1 MSGTASAQRRMAKVI
16 LPAVLWSLSL
26 GVEGLAQGQRRTPAP
41 PKQVETAQAAR
52 AQGRA
57 RPQPRP
63 RAPVGRSVSGRD
75 PFKFPVLGPGG
86 GAGGEKGPGKTPVR
100 VPGKRGLLIGS
111 LKLEG
116 IVVLENYM
124 IAVVDD
130 FRNRAFF
137 LRENDVLYNGVVS
150 SITWDTIVFK
160 ENVLDRAG
168 MISTREVVKRMI
180 KEPGEE

>member
-1 MSGTASAQRRMAKVI
+1 M
-16 LPAVLWSLSL
+16 
-26 GVEGLAQGQRRTPAP
+26 
-41 PKQVETAQAAR
+41 
-52 AQGRA
+52 
-57 RPQPRP
+57 
-63 RAPVGRSVSGRD
+63 
-75 PFKFPVLGPGG
+75 
-86 GAGGEKGPGKTPVR
+86 
-100 VPGKRGLLIGS
+100 IGS

-116 IVVLENYM
+116 IVVLENGM

-150 SITWDTIVFK
+150 SISWDTVVFK